1 MQNDASNA
9 AETTPAQNHHAPDTW
24 SLYKRLLGRAR
35 PYRVQLV
42 IGIVAAILCGGSTYG
57 LLNVLPRA
65 LATFDLSGKKIP
77 VAEETVAA
85 GDATPAADAAET
97 AKTETAV
104 TETAQADE
112 MPDWFLKAEKTA
124 KKFNLPLRRA
134 DGTPSWQCFAISL
147 IALPLIVL
155 LRALAVFLSHYC
167 LRWTGASIVRD
178 MRGELF
184 DKLQRQSLKFF
195 GGCDIGSLISRTIND
210 TTVIENMIS
219 STVADLTEAPILIV
233 ASLAFGLIFAAE
245 NNMLGFL
252 LVAAIV
258 FPLCIVPMA
267 VLGSHVRRWIKRALE
282 RIADVVSRMH
292 EVFTGIRVIKAFN
305 TEDSESARFNATN
318 RRYFDAI
325 VRAMRAELLMSP
337 AMEMVCILLGCA
349 FIIYCYV
356 KGFRITQ
363 IVPIGIVAII
373 IYKPLK
379 HLTRIVPALQ
389 RASAALDRI
398 FTLIDTD
405 TRLPEAENPVALSG
419 FKDRIVFEDVS
430 FRFSETSRQILD
442 AISFEV
448 PRGGMVALVGETG
461 SGKSTIANLLA
472 RFYDP
477 TAGRVLFDGVD
488 LRDADVADLRKLVG
502 VVTQETI
509 LFNESV
515 AFNIA
520 YGAPDATRE
529 QIVAAAKLAN
539 AHDFIMAHPEGYDRV
554 VGEKGFTL
562 SGGERQRVA
571 LARAILRNPPILI
584 LDEATSALDTVTEHL
599 VQEAIARVM
608 ANRTVLAIAHRLA
621 TVRSADLI
629 LVIDHGRIV
638 ERGTHE
644 ELHARPDGMY
654 RRLCDMQLSG
664 D

>member
-1 MQNDASNA
+1 MQNDDAN
-9 AETTPAQNHHAPDTW
+9 PAIDNGRAPDAW
-24 SLYKRLLGRAR
+24 ALYRRLLKRAR
-35 PYRVQLV
+35 PYRTRLV
-42 IGIVAAILCGGSTYG
+42 IGIIAAILCGGSTYA

-65 LATFDLSGKKIP
+65 LATFDMSGKKLP
-77 VAEETVAA
+77 VAEAVAA
-85 GDATPAADAAET
+85 PAQDATPVASEPVASDAAAADAADPE
-97 AKTETAV
+97 K
-104 TETAQADE
+104 
-112 MPDWFLKAEKTA
+112 MPEWFLKAEKTA
-124 KKFNLPLRRA
+124 RRFNLPLRNA
-134 DGTPSWQCFAISL
+134 DGTPSWQCFALSL
-147 IALPLIVL
+147 IALPIIVL

-167 LRWTGASIVRD
+167 LRWVGASIVRD
-178 MRGELF
+178 LRNDLF
-184 DKLQRQSLKFF
+184 DRLQRQSLKFF

-210 TTVIENMIS
+210 TTVIENMIA
-219 STVADLTEAPILIV
+219 TTIADLTEAPLLIV
-233 ASLAFGLIFAAE
+233 SALAFGIIFAAE
-245 NNMLGFL
+245 NHMLGFIL
-252 LVAAIV
+252 IGALV

-267 VLGSHVRRWIKRALE
+267 ILGSHVRRWIKRALE

-305 TEDSESARFNATN
+305 TEDSEDRRFREVNS
-318 RRYFDAI
+318 RYFNAI
-325 VRAMRAELLMSP
+325 VRAMRAELFMSP
-337 AMEMVCILLGCA
+337 AMEMVCILIGSA
-349 FIIYCYV
+349 FIIFCYV
-356 KGFRITQ
+356 RGFRITQ
-363 IVPIGIVAII
+363 IIPIAVVAIM
-373 IYKPLK
+373 IYRPMK

-398 FTLIDTD
+398 FSLLDTD
-405 TRLPEAENPVALSG
+405 TRLPEAAHPVALTAFNKG
-419 FKDRIVFEDVS
+419 ITFDNVS
-430 FRFSETSRQILD
+430 FAFSKTGRQILD
-442 AISFEV
+442 GISFEV

-488 LRDADVADLRKLVG
+488 LREASITDLRKLVG

-529 QIVAAAKLAN
+529 QIIAAAKLAN
-539 AHDFIMAHPEGYDRV
+539 AHDFIVAHPDGYDRI

-608 ANRTVLAIAHRLA
+608 ENRTVLAIAHRLA

-629 LVIDHGRIV
+629 LVIDRGRIV

-644 ELHARPDGMY
+644 ELHARPDGLY